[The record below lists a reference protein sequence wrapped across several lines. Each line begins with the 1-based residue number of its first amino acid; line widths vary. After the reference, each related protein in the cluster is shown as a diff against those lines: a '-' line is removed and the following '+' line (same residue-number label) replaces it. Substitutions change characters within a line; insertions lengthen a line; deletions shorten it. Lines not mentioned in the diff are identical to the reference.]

1 MEINISKDNHKS
13 IKHHSSKVCSIK
25 TEDQINKDCSLNDI
39 NSKERHISTV
49 QNINNKQKLFDFIS
63 DKKKLSLNTFFDH
76 KGTKEFLMG
85 KNEAMRKIELDEIEL
100 NEDNKKFSNIK
111 KRSISKKKLS
121 KQKSV
126 GFTLKRSSKKSLKI
140 ESTQKIKLKK
150 KHKSL
155 STKHFTHHEDAKN
168 STFKEKFVHFN
179 IKERSA
185 NDDRISKSHGHE
197 HEHENEH
204 NEHTHKKKK
213 SSLIKKKIKKNNE
226 KINIDKSINSINTVN
241 SKLFNNEKEYN
252 NFKRLLTKDDVP
264 ILEDIL
270 YELDVNKK

>member
-1 MEINISKDNHKS
+1 MDIKIKKDNHKS
-13 IKHHSSKVCSIK
+13 RKYYSLKVCSIK
-25 TEDQINKDCSLNDI
+25 TEEQLNKDCSLTDI
-39 NSKERHISTV
+39 NSKERHLSTV
-49 QNINNKQKLFDFIS
+49 QNINSKQKLFDFIS

-76 KGTKEFLMG
+76 KGTKEFLIG
-85 KNEAMRKIELDEIEL
+85 KNEAMRKIELDEILEL

-126 GFTLKRSSKKSLKI
+126 GFTSKRSSKKSLKI
-140 ESTQKIKLKK
+140 ESKQKIKLKK
-150 KHKSL
+150 KHNSL

-168 STFKEKFVHFN
+168 NTFKEKFVHLN
-179 IKERSA
+179 LKEHSA

-197 HEHENEH
+197 HEHEH
-204 NEHTHKKKK
+204 KNEHTHKMKK

-241 SKLFNNEKEYN
+241 TKLFNNEEEYN
-252 NFKRLLTKDDVP
+252 IFKNLMTKYN
-264 ILEDIL
+264 ILI
-270 YELDVNKK
+270 